1 RIVADKKIKVALA
14 GNPNSGKSTLFNR
27 LTGLSQKI
35 ANFPGVTVEKKS
47 GSFEFGGKTFEL
59 LDLPGTYSLYPKT
72 PEEWITT
79 AVLCDE
85 SDPSFPDL
93 TLIVA
98 DSTNI
103 KRSVFFATQVSDLG
117 RPCILVLN
125 MADML
130 DGRGEEI
137 DVEAASKLLSIP
149 VVLVNAI
156 DGKGLDALKQ
166 LMAGTVHPA
175 AAVFNPVP
183 DSAKALV
190 ELIRNDLPNLTDYAA
205 FQIIMDPGVKAPVS
219 ENTRARIDELRSAV
233 GFSALKIQSSETLSR
248 YEKVAVLVPQIV
260 RKKNA
265 VGSDYRKITSK
276 LDDILIHPI
285 TGYLAFLSV
294 MFVMFQAV
302 FAWASPPMELI
313 DSFFAWCGSQAEG
326 ALPAGV
332 FRDLLVNGIIAG
344 LGGVV
349 IFIPQIALL
358 FLFITILED
367 TGYMARVSFML
378 DKQLRRYGLNGRSVI
393 PMISGV
399 ACAVPAILSARTI
412 ANRKERLITMFVTPL
427 MSCSARLP
435 VYTLLIALVIPDD
448 RVFGFL
454 NMQGL
459 VLMGLYLIGFLAAI
473 LSAWAMKY
481 LMKSQERSFFI
492 MELPVYRLPRWRNVL
507 QVILDKI
514 RVFIFEA
521 GKVIVAIS
529 IILWALASYGPG
541 DKFAQIEKQM
551 EAVGASDPNAYT
563 VLASEKLKWSYA
575 GRLGSAIEPVLEP
588 LGFDW
593 KIGIALVTSFAAR
606 EVFVGTMST
615 IYSVDGGEEDVMTI
629 REKMRAEIN
638 PSNGKPRYD
647 LPTGI
652 GLMLFYAFALQCM
665 STLAVMKRETGGWK
679 WPLMQFAYMGFLAYF
694 SALLVHLTMG

>member
-1 RIVADKKIKVALA
+1 MTDKKIKVALA

-47 GSFEFGGKTFEL
+47 GSFDFNGKSFEL

-85 SDPSFPDL
+85 TNPSFPDL

-117 RPCILVLN
+117 RPCLLVLN

-130 DGRGEEI
+130 AGRGEEI

-156 DGKGLDALKQ
+156 DGQGLDALKQ
-166 LMAGTVHPA
+166 LMAGAVHPA

-233 GFSALKIQSSETLSR
+233 GFSALKIQSTETLSR

-285 TGYLAFLSV
+285 IGYLAFLSV

-473 LSAWAMKY
+473 LSAWVMKH
-481 LMKSQERSFFI
+481 LLKSQERSFFI

-551 EAVGASDPNAYT
+551 EVVGSSDPHAYT

-679 WPLMQFAYMGFLAYF
+679 WPVMQFAYMGFLAYF

>member
-1 RIVADKKIKVALA
+1 MADKKIKVALA

-27 LTGLSQKI
+27 LTGLTQKI

-47 GSFEFGGKTFEL
+47 GSFEFGGKTFEI

-103 KRSVFFATQVSDLG
+103 KRSVFFATQVADLG
-117 RPCILVLN
+117 RPCVLVLN

-137 DVEAASKLLSIP
+137 DVAAASKLLSIP
-149 VVLVNAI
+149 VVLVNAM
-156 DGKGLDALKQ
+156 DGHGLETLKQ
-166 LMAGTVHPA
+166 LMTGAVQPA
-175 AAVFNPVP
+175 SVVFNQVP
-183 DSAKALV
+183 ESATALV
-190 ELIRNDLPNLTDYAA
+190 KLIRNDLPKLTDYAA
-205 FQIIMDPGVKAPVS
+205 FQIIMDPGVKAPIS
-219 ENTRARIDELRSAV
+219 ENTRSQIDALRSAE
-233 GFSALKIQSSETLSR
+233 GFSAMKIQSAETLSR
-248 YEKVAVLVPQIV
+248 YEKVAALVPQIV
-260 RKKNA
+260 RKKHA
-265 VGSDYRKITSK
+265 SGSDYRKITSK

-285 TGYLAFLSV
+285 TGYLAFLFV

-302 FAWASPPMELI
+302 FAWASAPMELI
-313 DSFFAWCGSQAEG
+313 DSFFAWCGSQVEG
-326 ALPAGV
+326 AMPAGV
-332 FRDLLVNGIIAG
+332 FRDLIVNGILAG

-358 FLFITILED
+358 FFFITILED
-367 TGYMARVSFML
+367 TGYMARVSFMM
-378 DKQLRRYGLNGRSVI
+378 DKLLRRYGLNGRSVI

-435 VYTLLIALVIPDD
+435 VYTLLIALVIPED

-459 VLMGLYLIGFLAAI
+459 VLMGLYLIGFIAAI
-473 LSAWAMKY
+473 LSAWVMKHM
-481 LMKSQERSFFI
+481 LKSQERSFFI

-514 RVFIFEA
+514 RVFVFEA

-541 DKFAQIEKQM
+541 DEFEQIEKQM
-551 EAVGASDPNAYT
+551 EQVDVSDPHAYT

-665 STLAVMKRETGGWK
+665 STLAVMKRESGGWR
-679 WPLMQFAYMGFLAYF
+679 WPILQFAYMGFLAYF
-694 SALLVHLTMG
+694 SALLVHLAMG

>member
-1 RIVADKKIKVALA
+1 VADKKIKVALA

-47 GSFEFGGKTFEL
+47 GSFDFNGKSFEL

-85 SDPSFPDL
+85 TNPSFPDL

-117 RPCILVLN
+117 RPCLLVLN

-156 DGKGLDALKQ
+156 DGKGLVALKQ

-285 TGYLAFLSV
+285 IGYLAFLSV

-358 FLFITILED
+358 FLFISILED

-435 VYTLLIALVIPDD
+435 VYTLLIALVIPED

-551 EAVGASDPNAYT
+551 EVVGASDPNAYT

>member
-1 RIVADKKIKVALA
+1 MEKLIKVALA
-14 GNPNSGKSTLFNR
+14 GNPNAGKSTLFNK
-27 LTGLSQKI
+27 LTGLNQKI

-47 GSFEFGGKTFEL
+47 GILSAHGKSFEL
-59 LDLPGTYSLYPKT
+59 VDLPGTYSLYPKT

-79 AVLCDE
+79 AVLCD
-85 SDPSFPDL
+85 SSNPSFPDL

-98 DSTNI
+98 DSTNL
-103 KRSVFFATQVSDLG
+103 KRSLFFATQVADLG

-125 MADML
+125 MEDML
-130 DGRGEEI
+130 EGRGEQI
-137 DVEAASKLLSIP
+137 DVNAISQALSIP
-149 VVLVNAI
+149 VILVNAV
-156 DGKGLDALKQ
+156 DGEGIDALKKMMSEP
-166 LMAGTVHPA
+166 LVATNMAFNAVPA
-175 AAVFNPVP
+175 AALEMVG
-183 DSAKALV
+183 
-190 ELIRNDLPNLTDYAA
+190 LIRKDLPYLTEFAA
-205 FQIIMDPGVKAPVS
+205 FQIIMDPGIKAPVT
-219 ENTRARIDELRSAV
+219 EATRSRIDELRASD
-233 GFSALKIQSSETLSR
+233 GFSALKLQSSETLSR
-248 YEKVAVLVPQIV
+248 YEKVSKLLPGFIHRINSSGA
-260 RKKNA
+260 
-265 VGSDYRKITSK
+265 DYRKITSR
-276 LDDILIHPI
+276 LDAFLVHPL
-285 TGYLAFLSV
+285 TGYLVFLVV

-302 FAWASPPMELI
+302 FAWASTPMEWI
-313 DSFFAWCGSQAEG
+313 DSFFAWFGSQVEN
-326 ALPAGV
+326 ALPEGV

-358 FLFITILED
+358 FLFISILED
-367 TGYMARVSFML
+367 TGYMARVSFIL
-378 DKQLRRYGLNGRSVI
+378 DKLLRKYGLNGRSVI

-435 VYTLLIALVIPDD
+435 VYALLIALVIPDQQ
-448 RVFGFL
+448 VLGVL

-459 VLMGLYLIGFLAAI
+459 VMMGLYLIGFLAAI
-473 LSAWAMKY
+473 GSAWIMKY
-481 LMKSQERSFFI
+481 VLKSQERSFFI

-507 QVILDKI
+507 QVILDKV
-514 RVFIFEA
+514 RVFVFEA

-529 IILWALASYGPG
+529 VILWAMASYGPG
-541 DKFAQIEKQM
+541 DRYAELEKQM
-551 EAVGASDPNAYT
+551 ETIGDSDPHAYT
-563 VLASEKLKWSYA
+563 VLAAEQLRLSYA
-575 GRLGSAIEPVLEP
+575 GRVGSAIEPVLEP

-638 PSNGKPRYD
+638 PVSGKPRYD
-647 LPTGI
+647 LATGL

-665 STLAVMKRETGGWK
+665 STLAVMKRETGGWR
-679 WPLMQFAYMGFLAYF
+679 WPLVQFAYMGILAYF
-694 SALLVHLTMG
+694 SALLVHVVLG

>member
-1 RIVADKKIKVALA
+1 
-14 GNPNSGKSTLFNR
+14 F
-27 LTGLSQKI
+27 
-35 ANFPGVTVEKKS
+35 
-47 GSFEFGGKTFEL
+47 
-59 LDLPGTYSLYPKT
+59 
-72 PEEWITT
+72 
-79 AVLCDE
+79 
-85 SDPSFPDL
+85 
-93 TLIVA
+93 
-98 DSTNI
+98 
-103 KRSVFFATQVSDLG
+103 
-117 RPCILVLN
+117 
-125 MADML
+125 
-130 DGRGEEI
+130 
-137 DVEAASKLLSIP
+137 
-149 VVLVNAI
+149 
-156 DGKGLDALKQ
+156 
-166 LMAGTVHPA
+166 
-175 AAVFNPVP
+175 
-183 DSAKALV
+183 
-190 ELIRNDLPNLTDYAA
+190 
-205 FQIIMDPGVKAPVS
+205 
-219 ENTRARIDELRSAV
+219 
-233 GFSALKIQSSETLSR
+233 
-248 YEKVAVLVPQIV
+248 
-260 RKKNA
+260 
-265 VGSDYRKITSK
+265 
-276 LDDILIHPI
+276 
-285 TGYLAFLSV
+285 V

-302 FAWASPPMELI
+302 FAWASAPMEVI
-313 DSFFAWCGSQAEG
+313 DSFFAWCGSQVENSMPDG
-326 ALPAGV
+326 M
-332 FRDLLVNGIIAG
+332 FRDLIVNGILAG

-358 FLFITILED
+358 FLFISILED

-378 DKQLRRYGLNGRSVI
+378 DKLLRRYGLNGRSVI

-454 NMQGL
+454 NLQGL
-459 VLMGLYLIGFLAAI
+459 VLMGLYLIGFIAAI
-473 LSAWAMKY
+473 LSAWVMKY
-481 LMKSQERSFFI
+481 ILKSQERSFFI

-514 RVFIFEA
+514 RVFVFEA

-541 DKFAQIEKQM
+541 DNFAQIEKQM
-551 EAVGASDPNAYT
+551 EEVGSTDPHAYT

-575 GRLGSAIEPVLEP
+575 GRLGNAIEPVLEP

-665 STLAVMKRETGGWK
+665 STLAVMKRESGGWR
-679 WPLMQFAYMGFLAYF
+679 WPILQFAYMGFLAYF
-694 SALLVHLTMG
+694 SALLVHITMG

>member
-1 RIVADKKIKVALA
+1 MADKKIKVALA

-47 GSFEFGGKTFEL
+47 GSFEFGGKSFEL

-103 KRSVFFATQVSDLG
+103 KRSVFFATQVADLG

-137 DVEAASKLLSIP
+137 DVMSASQLLSLP
-149 VVLVNAI
+149 VVLVNAM
-156 DGKGLDALKQ
+156 DGQGLEKLKQ
-166 LMAGTVHPA
+166 LMAGVVHPA
-175 AAVFNPVP
+175 SAVFNQVP
-183 DSAKALV
+183 ESATALV
-190 ELIRNDLPNLTDYAA
+190 NLIRNDLPNLTEYAA

-219 ENTRARIDELRSAV
+219 ESTRSRIDALRSAE
-233 GFSALKIQSSETLSR
+233 GFSAMKMQSAETLSR
-248 YEKVAVLVPQIV
+248 YEKVAALVPQIV

-265 VGSDYRKITSK
+265 SGSDHRKITSK

-285 TGYLAFLSV
+285 TGYLAFLFV

-302 FAWASPPMELI
+302 FAWASAPMELI
-313 DSFFAWCGSQAEG
+313 DSFFAWCGSQVEG
-326 ALPAGV
+326 AMPAGV
-332 FRDLLVNGIIAG
+332 FRDLIVNGILAG

-358 FLFITILED
+358 FLFISILED
-367 TGYMARVSFML
+367 TGYMARVSFMM
-378 DKQLRRYGLNGRSVI
+378 DKLLRRYGLNGRSVI

-448 RVFGFL
+448 HVFGFL

-473 LSAWAMKY
+473 LSAWVMKHI
-481 LMKSQERSFFI
+481 LKSQERSFFI

-514 RVFIFEA
+514 RVFVFEA

-541 DKFAQIEKQM
+541 DKFAEIEKQM
-551 EAVGASDPNAYT
+551 EEVGANDPHTHT

-665 STLAVMKRETGGWK
+665 STLAVMKRESGGWR
-679 WPLMQFAYMGFLAYF
+679 WPILQFLYMGFLAYF

>member
-1 RIVADKKIKVALA
+1 VADKKIKVALA

-47 GSFEFGGKTFEL
+47 GSFDFNGKNFEL

-85 SDPSFPDL
+85 TNPSFPDL

-117 RPCILVLN
+117 RPCLLVLN

-156 DGKGLDALKQ
+156 DGKGLVALKQ

-190 ELIRNDLPNLTDYAA
+190 KLIRNDLPNLTDYAA

-358 FLFITILED
+358 FLFISILED

>member
-1 RIVADKKIKVALA
+1 
-14 GNPNSGKSTLFNR
+14 
-27 LTGLSQKI
+27 
-35 ANFPGVTVEKKS
+35 
-47 GSFEFGGKTFEL
+47 
-59 LDLPGTYSLYPKT
+59 
-72 PEEWITT
+72 
-79 AVLCDE
+79 
-85 SDPSFPDL
+85 
-93 TLIVA
+93 
-98 DSTNI
+98 
-103 KRSVFFATQVSDLG
+103 
-117 RPCILVLN
+117 
-125 MADML
+125 
-130 DGRGEEI
+130 
-137 DVEAASKLLSIP
+137 
-149 VVLVNAI
+149 
-156 DGKGLDALKQ
+156 
-166 LMAGTVHPA
+166 VHPA

-233 GFSALKIQSSETLSR
+233 GFSALKIQSTETLSR

-285 TGYLAFLSV
+285 IGYLAFLSV

-473 LSAWAMKY
+473 LSAWVMKH
-481 LMKSQERSFFI
+481 LLKSQERSFFI

-551 EAVGASDPNAYT
+551 EVVGSSDPHAYT

-679 WPLMQFAYMGFLAYF
+679 WPVMQFAYMGFLAYF